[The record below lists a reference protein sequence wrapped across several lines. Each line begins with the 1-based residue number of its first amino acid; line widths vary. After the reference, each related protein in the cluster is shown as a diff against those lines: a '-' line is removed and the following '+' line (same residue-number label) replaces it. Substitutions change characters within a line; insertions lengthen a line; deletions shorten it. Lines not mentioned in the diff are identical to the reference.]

1 MADDINSKEDFNFED
16 FRKENG
22 ISYWWASDL
31 MENLGYKDMKSF
43 QKAIDRA
50 IKACLTL
57 NIKHYD
63 NFMVDVREHN
73 GEKKHDYKLTRF
85 ACYLTVMN
93 SDPKKELVAKAQVY
107 FAEQTRKFEMFLSNN
122 DEIERLLIR
131 DEIKEGNKS
140 LASVVKASN
149 ILDYARFN
157 NAGYLGLYNMMNFEL
172 AKKRNIDSKELF
184 DYMGRTE
191 LAANLFRITQ
201 TEERVKNYKI
211 KGQQNLEQ
219 THYNVGKEVREIVRK
234 NTGKNPENLP
244 KEKRIPEL
252 QKELKQGYKKML
264 KADTKK
270 KK

>member
-1 MADDINSKEDFNFED
+1 
-16 FRKENG
+16 
-22 ISYWWASDL
+22 
-31 MENLGYKDMKSF
+31 
-43 QKAIDRA
+43 
-50 IKACLTL
+50 
-57 NIKHYD
+57 
-63 NFMVDVREHN
+63 
-73 GEKKHDYKLTRF
+73 
-85 ACYLTVMN
+85 
-93 SDPKKELVAKAQVY
+93 
-107 FAEQTRKFEMFLSNN
+107 
-122 DEIERLLIR
+122 
-131 DEIKEGNKS
+131 
-140 LASVVKASN
+140 
-149 ILDYARFN
+149 
-157 NAGYLGLYNMMNFEL
+157 MNFEL